1 MRIFFVQSG
10 WSRHRRSGG
19 RLQNLFFTALLLV
32 TVLIFGFESGGS
44 EDGLVSAIV
53 DSVDPESGYLRFG
66 QVKTGELGDSVSIET
81 GFILMPG
88 HCYMI
93 TGMSES
99 EQVFMDLAVTV
110 EGKSIAETSDPGG
123 NPALVLCPSEM
134 KSSRV
139 ILKCSRG
146 CGEVHRAALAVF
158 RRELRTPPSA
168 DADMSTE
175 QRLDILSATLGNAKP
190 RGKALKGTLSKGE
203 NANLQIPLD
212 AGRCYWFAAVGGSGV
227 RDMDLKLTVSG
238 REVGRSEGDRGWPV
252 VFWCTSSDT
261 RALAHVKM
269 YEGKG
274 EYLLAVFE
282 SRGREPGSR
291 LLIGG
296 AERDFLANRLRQAHL
311 LRMKDYRP
319 LNHPWRGNLNKGE
332 EVSVRLKVNRKKCV
346 SVLAVADST
355 AREIHVEILSNGG
368 RVLGS
373 GGMKQGIVNVKA
385 DRCPLSPGRYF
396 IRLKMAEGRG
406 QYILQAF
413 SE

>member
-1 MRIFFVQSG
+1 
-10 WSRHRRSGG
+10 
-19 RLQNLFFTALLLV
+19 LQNRLFTALFLV
-32 TVLIFGFESGGS
+32 TVFFFGFESGGS
-44 EDGLVSAIV
+44 EEGLVSAIV

-66 QVKTGELGDSVSIET
+66 QVKTGELGESISIET

-99 EQVFMDLAVTV
+99 DQVFMGLAVTV
-110 EGKSIAETSDPGG
+110 EGRIVSETSGPEK
-123 NPALVLCPSEM
+123 NPALVVCPSEM

-146 CGEVHRAALAVF
+146 CGEFHQAALALF
-158 RRELRTPPSA
+158 RRELRNPPSA
-168 DADMSTE
+168 DADMTAE

-190 RGKALKGTLSKGE
+190 RGKALKGTLLQGE

-238 REVGRSEGDRGWPV
+238 KEVGRSEGDRGWPV
-252 VFWCTSSDT
+252 VFWCASSDT
-261 RALAHVKM
+261 RSLAHVKM

-282 SRGREPGSR
+282 SRGQEPGSR

-296 AERDFLANRLRQAHL
+296 AERDLLANRLRQAHL
-311 LRMKDYRP
+311 LRMKDHRP
-319 LNHPWRGNLNKGE
+319 LNHPWRGNLNEGE
-332 EVSVRLKVNRKKCV
+332 DVSVRLNINRRKCV
-346 SVLAVADST
+346 SVLAVADS
-355 AREIHVEILSNGG
+355 AAEEIHVEILSPKGS
-368 RVLGS
+368 VLGS

-385 DRCPLSPGRYF
+385 DRCPLPPGRYF
-396 IRLKMAEGRG
+396 IRLKMKSGRG
-406 QYILQAF
+406 QYLLQAF